1 MRHISITE
9 HVGALENAEGF
20 PLNKPMDVL
29 VGCEWSG
36 VVRDAFNLL
45 GHNAVSCD
53 LLDSPMPG
61 PHIVGDVLEV
71 ARSKPWDMLIVFPP
85 CTYLSSS
92 GLHWNKRRPE
102 RAQKT
107 EEALGF
113 VRDLLS
119 LPIKRKALE
128 NPVGCIST
136 RIKRYT
142 QIIQPNQFGADASK
156 TTCLWLENLPPLQ
169 PIWHVRPRIVDG
181 KKRWANQ
188 TDSGQNR
195 LPPSADRDQ
204 LRGKT
209 YPGVGAA
216 MAMQWGGDCR

>member
-1 MRHISITE
+1 MKNVSIASPSGVSEGTE
-9 HVGALENAEGF
+9 AF
-20 PLNKPMDVL
+20 PFNRPMDVL

-36 VVRDAFNLL
+36 RVRDAFNLL

-53 LLDSPMPG
+53 LLESPMPG

-71 ARSKPWDMLIVFPP
+71 ARSRDWDMLIAFPP

-102 RAQKT
+102 RAQLT
-107 EEALGF
+107 EEALAF
-113 VRDLLS
+113 VRELFALR
-119 LPIKRKALE
+119 IKRKALE

-136 RIKRYT
+136 RIKPYT
-142 QIIQPNQFGADASK
+142 QIIQPHQFGADASK
-156 TTCLWLENLPPLQ
+156 TTCLWLENLPPLR
-169 PIWHVRPRIVDG
+169 PTWHVRPRIVDG

-195 LPPSADRDQ
+195 LPPSAN
-204 LRGKT
+204 RGQQRGET
-209 YPGVGAA
+209 YAGVAAA
-216 MAMQWGGDCR
+216 MALQWGGDCR